1 MSNKFE
7 TCDWV
12 DFLTEERLSN
22 RNVDNLKELTT
33 LCGGDFERHVNGLD
47 ISGFDDDN
55 DHITYLVYQ
64 EWSGSGVGFWS
75 TALDFHEPT
84 KTILE
89 GFGRKVNNGS
99 LDKRIYDLLIK
110 VDLQISEVLCGD

>member
-1 MSNKFE
+1 MSNKFKIS
-7 TCDWV
+7 DWV

-22 RNVDNLKELTT
+22 RNVNSLKELTT
-33 LCGGDFERHVNGLD
+33 LCGLAFDKHVGESE

-64 EWSGSGVGFWS
+64 EWSGSGVGFWC

-89 GFGRKVNNGS
+89 GFGRKVNSG
-99 LDKRIYDLLIK
+99 LDKRIYELLIK
-110 VDLQISEVLCGD
+110 VDLQISGGWVE